1 MILDTHCHLG
11 RDVVYDFTVT
21 EEQLLSVHSAH
32 GITGGIVQPTITRP
46 YLSEARPAHDR
57 IRRFADSAPGTYWG
71 MVSLSPHF
79 SREDYL
85 EEVHRCIKR
94 LHFVG
99 IKLTPNGHAV
109 DILSEDAHT
118 VYEAGLLFH
127 VPVMVHT
134 GMGLPFADPARLRRV
149 AVQFP
154 ELKLIIAHAG
164 SDFFLTQAIDLAL
177 DFENVYLE
185 PSGVGIEGIEAI
197 LEQVPAEKIMFST
210 DVPVQTPSELLK
222 YRALAPSRKILE
234 QIFWKTAA
242 SVFSLDIAETA
253 DEKGEN
259 A

>member
-1 MILDTHCHLG
+1 MILDAHCHLG

-21 EEQLLSVHSAH
+21 EEKLRSVHTAH
-32 GITGGIVQPTITRP
+32 GITGGIVQPCITRP
-46 YLSEARPAHDR
+46 YLEEARAAHDR
-57 IRRFADSAPGTYWG
+57 IRRFADASDGRYWG

-85 EEVHRCIKR
+85 EEVHRCIKK

-109 DILSEDAHT
+109 DILSEDART

-149 AVQFP
+149 AAEFP
-154 ELKLIIAHAG
+154 DLKLVVAHAG

-177 DFENVYLE
+177 DFENVWLE
-185 PSGVGIEGIEAI
+185 PSGIGIEGIETL
-197 LEQVPAEKIMFST
+197 LEQVPARKIMFST

-222 YRALAPSRKILE
+222 YRTLAPSQDALE
-234 QIFWKTAA
+234 QIFWKTAD
-242 SVFSLDIAETA
+242 SVFSLGLGEPETTEA
-253 DEKGEN
+253 
-259 A
+259 